1 MLSVTYHY
9 VLWFTVYE
17 FPENGTKM
25 PKHLG
30 VVEDRTVQRV
40 CNLCVNLVL

>member
-1 MLSVTYHY
+1 MLSVTHY
-9 VLWFTVYE
+9 YISNLVYE

-25 PKHLG
+25 LKHLG
-30 VVEDRTVQRV
+30 VMEDHTVQRV